1 MKLVKHLILF
11 VLFLTLSVQA
21 QEKRF
26 ITVAQDGSGDF
37 KTITA
42 AIQSLPYF
50 NYQRTV
56 IFVKNGIYNEKIRI
70 DQDYVTLRGESR
82 DKTILQYSQL
92 RTDWIANK
100 DSLGAAVINL
110 NGDDFVL
117 ENMTVENTQPQVGPH
132 AFTIYGTGTRTIIL
146 NCNVL
151 SKGGDTVSLWDYK
164 TGMYYHANCSFVGA
178 VDFVCPRGWC
188 FIRDSKFYEVK
199 KTASVWH
206 AGADNINQK
215 FVIVNS
221 YFDGIKGFELG
232 RHHYEAQFYLIDC
245 TFSDSM
251 SARPIYRVTYPAEP
265 ERDRPFN
272 WGPRYYYMGNKSN
285 SKLEWNINNLQ
296 TAVGSPSKNQITPNW
311 TFDGMW
317 DPESK
322 EEVKVISYEI
332 RNKFLVVRLSE
343 KVTVVGKPEL
353 IFSDKLRFT
362 YVDGSGSDTIRFESK
377 EPTEVNNKIKG
388 IGSIQK
394 GNIFAS
400 TASVSPR
407 LVLFKISSKH

>member
-1 MKLVKHLILF
+1 MKLVNYLILF
-11 VLFLTLSVQA
+11 IFFFTLGAQA

-56 IFVKNGIYNEKIRI
+56 IFVKNGTYNEKIRI
-70 DQDYVTLRGESR
+70 DQDYVSLRGESR

-100 DSLGAAVINL
+100 DSTGAAVINL

-117 ENMTVENTQPQVGPH
+117 ENMTVENTQPQIGPH
-132 AFTIYGTGTRTIIL
+132 AFTIYGTGTRTILL
-146 NCNVL
+146 NCNL
-151 SKGGDTVSLWDYK
+151 ISKGGDTVSLWDYK

-199 KTASVWH
+199 QTAAIWH
-206 AGADNINQK
+206 AGGDNINQK

-221 YFDGIKGFELG
+221 FFDGVKGFELG

-245 TFSDSM
+245 IFSDSM
-251 SARPIYRVTYPAEP
+251 STRPIYRVTYPNEP
-265 ERDRPFN
+265 ERERPFN
-272 WGPRYYYMGNKSN
+272 WGPRYYYSDNKSN
-285 SKLEWNINNLQ
+285 MQLDWNINNLQ
-296 TAVGSPSKNQITPNW
+296 TAFGSPSKNQITPMW

-322 EEVKVISYEI
+322 EGPKVISYQI
-332 RNKFLVVRLSE
+332 KDRTLILNLSE
-343 KVTVVGKPEL
+343 KVTVIGKPEL
-353 IFSDKLRFT
+353 SSDSGEKFV
-362 YVDGSGSDTIRFESK
+362 YADGAGSDTIRFFADSAVIK
-377 EPTEVNNKIKG
+377 NKLVGLKIVS
-388 IGSIQK
+388 GSIS
-394 GNIFAS
+394 GTTAGIFERFADF
-400 TASVSPR
+400 TR
-407 LVLFKISSKH
+407 LPK